1 MWPSDGSVL
10 HRQDDEDDNDEEE
23 ESSEE
28 ELPPREMPNRASRGR
43 RMGQAMEDEEADAEF
58 WGVWHFPHFFAVFW
72 GNFLQLSDFA
82 FFALQQVWYVSVR

>member
-1 MWPSDGSVL
+1 MSPSNCAVMHWQG
-10 HRQDDEDDNDEEE
+10 DEDDDDEEE

-58 WGVWHFPHFFAVFW
+58 WGACYLQEMPTLPCRDFSK
-72 GNFLQLSDFA
+72 FLC
-82 FFALQQVWYVSVR
+82 VRSAW